1 MVDPPCGKKFSSRS
15 YGLSDSFGSYI
26 WSDKDK
32 NVSIVLLAAGG
43 FPIPKTLNYGK
54 AQGEISDAVMTV
66 LGF

>member
-1 MVDPPCGKKFSSRS
+1 
-15 YGLSDSFGSYI
+15 LSDSFGSYI